1 LVKRRSSIDI
11 VGDLLQKASNGATMT
26 RLMYECGL
34 SYKVT
39 KVYVVLMFEKGLLDF
54 EPQGMTYRPSQKGL
68 QYLRI
73 YEEVVTMD
81 NLVNAMK
88 SNFQ

>member
-1 LVKRRSSIDI
+1 
-11 VGDLLQKASNGATMT
+11 MT
-26 RLMYECGL
+26 RLMYDCGL

-39 KVYVVLMFEKGLLDF
+39 KVYILLMFEKGLLDF
-54 EPQGMTYRPSQKGL
+54 EPQGMVYRPSQKGL

-81 NLVNAMK
+81 KLVNAMK
-88 SNFQ
+88 SDIQ